1 MPLKKAGDLIPVVS
15 EFKSIS
21 SGARRR
27 AQFMNF
33 IHRGLVTYSTLVY
46 DRNIGDVMALVNY
59 FHPEFFTEQELNDR
73 FGLFPNSDGKHDLL
87 KKDGDDSMVPRILI
101 FPEDTHNVSQTPIQR
116 PQSRESEGS
125 PDWRSS
131 PISWDSPSAL
141 AMPDTSLPPPSL
153 VKPFILPSRRNNYA
167 LTNDQGDSSDE
178 DVWPPLQSRPRRP
191 RRARKAQ
198 EVSAPLERRWGGRGD
213 QGEDKED

>member
-101 FPEDTHNVSQTPIQR
+101 FPEDTHNDNQTPVR
-116 PQSRESEGS
+116 T
-125 PDWRSS
+125 
-131 PISWDSPSAL
+131 ISQKIKCI
-141 AMPDTSLPPPSL
+141 
-153 VKPFILPSRRNNYA
+153 VFIFNLRFRDHRVGN
-167 LTNDQGDSSDE
+167 LTD
-178 DVWPPLQSRPRRP
+178 LQSGDHLLFPGIP
-191 RRARKAQ
+191 L
-198 EVSAPLERRWGGRGD
+198 APW
-213 QGEDKED
+213 